1 MRRIDD
7 YLAVCGPVGIGIVS
21 LGCLKPLRF
30 GVALV
35 GPPPL
40 LMQGGKAKQLDDE
53 ARVLGFTH
61 VATLLKE

>member
-1 MRRIDD
+1 MRRVDD
-7 YLAVCGPVGIGIVS
+7 HLAMSGPVWIGIVG
-21 LGCLKPLRF
+21 LGCLKPLGF

-40 LMQGGKAKQLDDE
+40 LMQRGKAKQLDDE